1 MKAIRSKLTQSRD
14 HIISKTKLLRKC
26 AAKHMNITQKP
37 GGEWFI
43 QLHFPNDVDIEKWEY
58 YKNTIT
64 LQEQIA
70 KTTQYVGH
78 TVVDYSR

>member
-1 MKAIRSKLTQSRD
+1 
-14 HIISKTKLLRKC
+14 
-26 AAKHMNITQKP
+26 MNITQKP

>member
-1 MKAIRSKLTQSRD
+1 
-14 HIISKTKLLRKC
+14 
-26 AAKHMNITQKP
+26 MNITQKP

-43 QLHFPNDVDIEKWEY
+43 QLYFPNDVDIEKWEY